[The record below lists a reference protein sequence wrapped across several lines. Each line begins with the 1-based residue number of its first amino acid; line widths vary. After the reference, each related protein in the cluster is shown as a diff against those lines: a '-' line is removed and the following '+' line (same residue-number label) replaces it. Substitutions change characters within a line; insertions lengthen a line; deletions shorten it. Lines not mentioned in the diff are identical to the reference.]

1 MPRPSY
7 PDTPRLDVAEEHFGI
22 AVPDPFRWLE
32 NDARQGAQVGDWIIA
47 QNTLTRQHLAA
58 LPARDLFRDRLTAL
72 YDHERLTA
80 PHPRGG
86 RHFFTRNSGLDNQPV
101 LVMRDGA
108 AEQVVL
114 AGHDAGKPMRQVIEE
129 VTDLWAFAAHWT
141 GLRP

>member
-7 PDTPRLDVAEEHFGI
+7 PDTPRLDVAQEHFGI
-22 AVPDPFRWLE
+22 AVPDPFRWL
-32 NDARQGAQVGDWIIA
+32 AS
-47 QNTLTRQHLAA
+47 
-58 LPARDLFRDRLTAL
+58 
-72 YDHERLTA
+72 
-80 PHPRGG
+80 GG
-86 RHFFTRNSGLDNQPV
+86 RHFFTRNSGLDNQPA

-114 AGHDAGKPMRQVIEE
+114 AGHGAGEPVRQVIED